1 MSHPLH
7 LVLCWHMHQPWYRE
21 QADGDFH
28 LPWVYLH
35 ALKDYSDMAAHL
47 EAHPEMRCVVN
58 FTPVLM
64 LQLQDYADTLAASLK
79 SSQSGPEKLLNI
91 LAGWSP
97 VPADAEQRAQIIRDC
112 LRAHAPR
119 MIEPFAPFVELLQ
132 MSTHNEDR
140 QIMEQRLPYLSEQYF
155 LDLITWY
162 HLAWCGHSLRE
173 IPIIQTLREQ
183 GYQFTASQRLE
194 FVAAMQTVIESI
206 LPRYK
211 ALADADQIELS
222 MTPHSHPI
230 VPLLLDYS
238 AMDCAQPEA
247 PKPAYAEYPDGLTRS
262 RWHLEEGVK
271 VFKKYFGR
279 NPEGIWLSE
288 GAVSEA
294 AVGLLSEMGFRWTAS
309 GEGVWANS
317 CLLSDIDLSEPSNRR
332 SLFQPHQ
339 LGELDTRV
347 FFRDDGLSDK
357 IGFDYQSWV
366 AEDGARDLCTHLK
379 NIHDYLGEDNHQHCV
394 NIILDGENA
403 WEYYPDNAFH
413 FLGALYTELAQ
424 QDFIKLCTFSETS
437 QYCQPHQLDKLCAG
451 SWVYG
456 TFSTWIG
463 EKDKNRAWDRL
474 VEAKQAYDH
483 ALRGRQL
490 SAAKKRAAT
499 QQLAVCE
506 GSDWFWWFGDYNP
519 AGSVQDFD
527 SLYRL
532 QLKQLYQ
539 MLELDIPANLDEPLS
554 MGGGAAENA
563 GTMRRGQD
571 H

>member
-1 MSHPLH
+1 MSHPMH

-21 QADGDFH
+21 QADGAFH

-35 ALKDYSDMAAHL
+35 ALKDYTDMAAHL

-64 LQLQDYADTLAASLK
+64 LQLDDYATSLAESLQRGK
-79 SSQSGPEKLLNI
+79 PGPEAALNI

-97 VPADAEQRAQIIRDC
+97 VPKDPKQRKQLIQDC

-119 MIEPFAPFVELLQ
+119 MIEPWPAFVELLQ
-132 MSTHNEDR
+132 MSTDGDHRHVIDH
-140 QIMEQRLPYLSEQYF
+140 RLAYLDDQYF
-155 LDLITWY
+155 LDLLTWY
-162 HLAWCGHSLRE
+162 HLAWCGHSLRD
-173 IPIIQTLREQ
+173 ISIVKMLRQQ
-183 GYQFTASQRLE
+183 GYHFSTEQRQRL
-194 FVAAMQTVIESI
+194 VKMMQQQIEQI

-211 ALADADQIELS
+211 MLADRDQIELS

-230 VPLLLDYS
+230 VPLMIDFK
-238 AMDCAQPEA
+238 AMDCSQPEA
-247 PKPAYAEYPDGLTRS
+247 PKPQYPEYPGGLDRAV
-262 RWHLEEGVK
+262 WHMQEGIK
-271 VFKKYFGR
+271 VFEKFFARK
-279 NPEGIWLSE
+279 PAGIWLSE

-294 AVGLLSEMGFRWTAS
+294 AVAMLSSMDIKWTAT

-317 CLLSDIDLSEPSNRR
+317 CLLSGIDLSDPDKRR

-339 LGELDTRV
+339 LGKLSTRV

-357 IGFDYQSWV
+357 IGFDYQSWI
-366 AEDGARDLCTHLK
+366 AEDGARDLCNHLR
-379 NIHDYLGEDNHQHCV
+379 NIHRFLDGNKPHCV

-413 FLGALYTELAQ
+413 FLGALYSELAQ
-424 QDFIKLCTFSETS
+424 QDFLTLSTFSETS
-437 QYCQPHQLDKLCAG
+437 EFCEPHQLDKLCPG

-463 EKDKNRAWDRL
+463 EKDKNRGWDRL
-474 VEAKQAYDH
+474 VEAKLAYDK
-483 ALRGRQL
+483 AIKGRKL
-490 SAAKKRAAT
+490 KAAQKHAAT
-499 QQLAVCE
+499 RQLAVCE

-527 SLYRL
+527 QLYRL

-539 MLELDIPANLDEPLS
+539 LLELEVPANLDEPLS
-554 MGGGAAENA
+554 MGGGGAENS